1 MSDTKTYLCR
11 TRVEHDGVLHG
22 DKPGNM
28 AIELSD
34 EAAKPLL
41 ARKAI
46 KPDLG
51 LETKTKAQL
60 VAFAEAEYGLSLDP
74 EMPKDKLIALIED
87 ADAEN
92 PRADRA

>member
-11 TRVEHDGVLHG
+11 TRVEHDGLLYG
-22 DKPGNM
+22 DKPDNM
-28 AIELSD
+28 AIDLSD
-34 EAAKPLL
+34 DAAKPLL

-74 EMPKDKLIALIED
+74 EMPKDKLIAMIED
-87 ADAEN
+87 ADAD
-92 PRADRA
+92 ADRAKG

>member
-11 TRVEHDGVLHG
+11 TRVEHDGLLYG
-22 DKPGNM
+22 DKPDNM
-28 AIELSD
+28 AIDLSD

-51 LETKTKAQL
+51 FERMTKAQL
-60 VAFAEAEYGLSLDP
+60 VAHAEAEYGLSLDP
-74 EMPKDKLIALIED
+74 DMGKDALIAHVED
-87 ADAEN
+87 AASD
-92 PRADRA
+92 ADRA